1 MEARLHTIMVVLVL
15 GVVVLA
21 SQTCHGRSDTT
32 MRIYES
38 KQAVI
43 SFRERDK
50 NTRPPSPL
58 FGRST
63 HFKRLPPQQNHGP
76 PPPAMY

>member
-1 MEARLHTIMVVLVL
+1 MEAHLHTIMVVLVL

-38 KQAVI
+38 KQAVT
-43 SFRERDK
+43 SFRVKDK
-50 NTRPPSPL
+50 NTTPPAPL
-58 FGRST
+58 FSSSP
-63 HFKRLPPQQNHGP
+63 HFKSPPPQQNHCP